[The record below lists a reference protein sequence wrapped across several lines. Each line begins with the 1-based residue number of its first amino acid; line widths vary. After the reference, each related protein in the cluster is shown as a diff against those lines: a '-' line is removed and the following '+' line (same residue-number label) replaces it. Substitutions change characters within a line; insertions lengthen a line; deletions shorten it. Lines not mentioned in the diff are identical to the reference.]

1 MGRGREC
8 CAWTGFFVGCKSW
21 LRKRALCEN
30 GVFCWLQE
38 WGEKKR
44 ALGERGIFMARG
56 THSSI
61 IKKSLPTSL
70 EWLWDPFL
78 SNKFNFN
85 QIYSKSC

>member
-1 MGRGREC
+1 
-8 CAWTGFFVGCKSW
+8 
-21 LRKRALCEN
+21 
-30 GVFCWLQE
+30 LQG

-44 ALGERGIFMARG
+44 ALGGRGIFMARG

-61 IKKSLPTSL
+61 IEKSLPTSL